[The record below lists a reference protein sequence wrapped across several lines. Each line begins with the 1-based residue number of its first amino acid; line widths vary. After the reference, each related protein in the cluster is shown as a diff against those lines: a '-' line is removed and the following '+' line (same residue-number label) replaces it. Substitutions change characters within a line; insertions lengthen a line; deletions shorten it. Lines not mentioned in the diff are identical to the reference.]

1 MTTEKSILYPNQLK
15 PCSEDL
21 RDDELV
27 RRLKA
32 LSLTL
37 QAMGQD
43 DENFS
48 KYTPLALHL
57 VKDFFLNHDSKDV
70 QLLVGCCIA
79 DILRVFAPEAP
90 YKEPEQIKEIFEFLI
105 RQLNGLKDPKD
116 PAFKRYFYL
125 LENLAYVKSFNMCF
139 ELVESQEIFCSLF
152 GLMFKIVND
161 EHSAKVKSFMLEI
174 LVPLLAESDSISNEL
189 LDIIMINIVEPNKT
203 QKKNAYNLAKDLI
216 MKTTDSLVMY
226 IQAFL
231 NEALMTDKPDKI
243 YQSTKRIYDL
253 IYELNVIASTLLVS
267 VLPQL
272 ECKIK
277 SSNESERLKAVAL
290 LARMFS
296 EKDSKLGKQHT
307 ALLNHFLGRFLDI
320 AVAIRI
326 KCVQSTMHFL
336 VNHPELRTE
345 IINVLNGRQHDSDES
360 VRYEVVNSIVETAK
374 RDYKIIAEAADLM
387 AILKER
393 SQDKKF
399 KIRRAAMNGLALIY
413 NEHLKSTL
421 ASELPAISP
430 LDSANWIQIKIL
442 NGYYHA
448 TLEDQLLIERLL
460 ITSLVPYTLS
470 ANDKM
475 KALYK
480 LLATI
485 DDHALK
491 AFIELQKNQMK
502 MRKNVLDWVKLHK
515 LKETSET
522 QKEITKKMNVLLKMF
537 PDPLKSQE
545 YIIKFSAHLRKDKA
559 ILKDMD
565 TMLRRDVDNKSCAEA
580 MSSILKKLGTPIM
593 TNIYYNTVKI
603 MLSRIASVMIDR
615 ENIEVL
621 IQLIE
626 GQLHLATKLQKIDD
640 DENED
645 PEIDARKTSN
655 VLLENLKLRPEDTS
669 AKGLNLLTVLIY
681 LFPAHFLHESVL
693 RSMMSLLGSFELD
706 FVSASVFKALTH
718 LGRFKPLIESHLEV
732 MEDLAPICKDFATN
746 GTAKQAKHAIRC
758 LFVNSN
764 STMIEKEDEDSNG
777 KRIKKHIDAVF
788 QEIVDETNKNLQAD
802 CEHYRTAIVAFGHI
816 AYNLP
821 ERFNIPLKNIV
832 SRKIVKDLLIGDIPE
847 SIHDE
852 KPDGEWC
859 EEEDLP
865 EAIRCRVEGLKA
877 IARWLVGLKD
887 NVVAAQKTFRM
898 LCAFIS
904 KTGDILDKGQL
915 SEAEKAWLRV
925 SAGNAMLKICE
936 QKGVG
941 DEYNAEQ
948 FLTLSSLMNDPV
960 VQVRELFV
968 KKLHKGLYKGIP
980 HKCLPLD
987 FMGFYVICGRES
999 DRK

>member
-1 MTTEKSILYPNQLK
+1 
-15 PCSEDL
+15 
-21 RDDELV
+21 
-27 RRLKA
+27 
-32 LSLTL
+32 
-37 QAMGQD
+37 MGQD
-43 DENFS
+43 DENFT

-57 VKDFFLNHDSKDV
+57 VKDFFVHHDSKDV

-90 YKEPEQIKEIFEFLI
+90 YKEPGQIKEIFEFLI
-105 RQLNGLKDPKD
+105 QQLNGLKDPKD

-139 ELVESQEIFCSLF
+139 ELAESQEIFCSLF
-152 GLMFKIVND
+152 GLMFRIVSD
-161 EHSAKVKSFMLEI
+161 EHSEKVKSFMLEI
-174 LVPLLAESDSISNEL
+174 LIPLLAESDSISNEL
-189 LDIIMINIVEPNKT
+189 LDIILVNIIEPNKT
-203 QKKNAYNLAKDLI
+203 QKKNAYNLSKELVAKTSESML
-216 MKTTDSLVMY
+216 MY
-226 IQAFL
+226 VQAFL

-253 IYELNVIASTLLVS
+253 IYELNVISPSLLMS

-277 SSNESERLKAVAL
+277 SANEGERLKAVAL

-296 EKDSKLGKQHT
+296 EKDSNLGKQHT
-307 ALLNHFLGRFLDI
+307 ALLNLFLGRFLDI
-320 AVAIRI
+320 AVSIRI

-336 VNHPELRTE
+336 VNHPELRSE
-345 IINVLNGRQHDSDES
+345 IVNVLNGRQHDSDES

-374 RDYKIIAEAADLM
+374 RDYKIVAEASDLM

-413 NEHLKSTL
+413 NEHLKTTL
-421 ASELPAISP
+421 ASECPEESA

-460 ITSLVPYTLS
+460 ITSIVPYTLP
-470 ANDKM
+470 AHDKM

-485 DDHALK
+485 DDHAMK

-502 MRKNVLDWVKLHK
+502 MRKNVTDWLKLHK
-515 LKETSET
+515 IKETAEV
-522 QKEITKKMNVLLKMF
+522 QKEIVKKQNIVLKLF
-537 PDPLKSQE
+537 PDQLKSQE
-545 YIIKFSAHLRKDKA
+545 FLVKFSAHMRKDKA
-559 ILKDMD
+559 IFKDME
-565 TMLRRDVDNKSCAEA
+565 TILRRDVDNKACADS
-580 MSSILKKLGTPIM
+580 MTNILKKLGTPIM
-593 TNIYYNTVKI
+593 TNTYYNTVKI
-603 MLSRIASVMIDR
+603 LLSRIASVMIDR
-615 ENIEVL
+615 EGIEVL
-621 IQLIE
+621 IRLIR
-626 GQLHLATKLQKIDD
+626 GQLNLAMKNIDD
-640 DENED
+640 ESDTQ
-645 PEIDARKTSN
+645 KLSN
-655 VLLENLKLRPEDTS
+655 VLLKNLKLKPEDTS

-681 LFPAHFLHESVL
+681 LFPAHFINESVL
-693 RSMMSLLGSFELD
+693 RSLMDLLSIELD
-706 FVSASVFKALTH
+706 FVAASVFKALTH
-718 LGRFKPLIESHLEV
+718 LGRFKPLIESHTDV
-732 MEDLAPICKDFATN
+732 MEDLAPLCKHFATN
-746 GTAKQAKHAIRC
+746 GTPKQAKHAIRC

-764 STMIEKEDEDSNG
+764 SALVEKEEEDSNL
-777 KRIKKHIDAVF
+777 KRIKRQVDGLF
-788 QEIVDETNKNLQAD
+788 QDIVDETNKNLAAS

-816 AYNLP
+816 AYNMP

-832 SRKIVKDLLIGDIPE
+832 SRKIVKDLLIGDLPE
-847 SIHDE
+847 RHD
-852 KPDGEWC
+852 DDRTLGEWC
-859 EEEDLP
+859 DEDELP
-865 EAIRCRVEGLKA
+865 EEIRCRVEGLKA

-887 NVVAAQKTFRM
+887 NVMAAQKTFRM

-948 FLTLSSLMNDPV
+948 FLTLSSLMV
-960 VQVRELFV
+960 SIFQSLT
-968 KKLHKGLYKGIP
+968 K
-980 HKCLPLD
+980 
-987 FMGFYVICGRES
+987 
-999 DRK
+999 

>member
-1 MTTEKSILYPNQLK
+1 
-15 PCSEDL
+15 
-21 RDDELV
+21 
-27 RRLKA
+27 
-32 LSLTL
+32 
-37 QAMGQD
+37 MGQD
-43 DENFS
+43 DENFI

-57 VKDFFLNHDSKDV
+57 VKDFFLHHDSKDV

-105 RQLNGLKDPKD
+105 TQLNGLKDPKD

-152 GLMFKIVND
+152 GLIFRIVND
-161 EHSAKVKSFMLEI
+161 EHSAKVKTFMLEI
-174 LVPLLAESDSISNEL
+174 LSPLLIESDSISNEL
-189 LDIIMINIVEPNKT
+189 LDIILVNIIEPNKT
-203 QKKNAYNLAKDLI
+203 QKKNAYNLSKELI
-216 MKTTDSLVMY
+216 SKTSESLMMY
-226 IQAFL
+226 VQAFL

-253 IYELNVIASTLLVS
+253 IYELNIISPNLLMS
-267 VLPQL
+267 VFPQL

-296 EKDSKLGKQHT
+296 EKDSKLGKQHS
-307 ALLNHFLGRFLDI
+307 ALLNLFLGRFLDI
-320 AVAIRI
+320 AVSIRI

-336 VNHPELRTE
+336 VNHPELRPE

-374 RDYKIIAEAADLM
+374 RDFKIVAEADDLM

-413 NEHLKSTL
+413 NEHLKATL
-421 ASELPAISP
+421 SSKNNDPEASA

-460 ITSLVPYTLS
+460 ITSIVPYTLQTL
-470 ANDKM
+470 DKM

-485 DDHALK
+485 DDHAMK

-502 MRKNVLDWVKLHK
+502 MRKNVTEWLVLHK
-515 LKETSET
+515 RKETPEI
-522 QKEITKKMNVLLKMF
+522 QKEIIKKQNIVIKLF

-545 YIIKFSAHLRKDKA
+545 YLTKFSSHMRKD
-559 ILKDMD
+559 ITIFKDME
-565 TMLRRDVDNKSCAEA
+565 TILRRDVDNKACTEA
-580 MSSILKKLGTPIM
+580 MTNILKKLGTPIM
-593 TNIYYNTVKI
+593 TNIYYKTVKI
-603 MLSRIASVMIDR
+603 LLSRIASVMIDR
-615 ENIEVL
+615 DGIEVL
-621 IQLIE
+621 IRLIR
-626 GQLHLATKLQKIDD
+626 GQLKLAMENNSIDDDNDDD
-640 DENED
+640 DENTQ
-645 PEIDARKTSN
+645 KLSN
-655 VLLENLKLRPEDTS
+655 VLLKNLKLKPEDTS

-681 LFPAHFLHESVL
+681 LFPAHFLNTSVL
-693 RSMMSLLGSFELD
+693 RSMMTLLQVVELD
-706 FVSASVFKALTH
+706 FVAASVCKALTH
-718 LGRFKPLIESHLEV
+718 LGRFKPLIESHPDV
-732 MEDLAPICKDFATN
+732 MEELAPLCKHFAIK
-746 GTAKQAKHAIRC
+746 GTPKQAKHAIRC

-764 STMIEKEDEDSNG
+764 SSLAAKEEEMDEDSPL
-777 KRIKKHIDAVF
+777 KRIKRQIDGLF
-788 QEIVDETNKNLQAD
+788 QEIVDETNKNLAVN

-832 SRKIVKDLLIGDIPE
+832 SRKIVKDLLIGDLPMRRD
-847 SIHDE
+847 DE
-852 KPDGEWC
+852 KTLGEWC
-859 EEEDLP
+859 DEEELP
-865 EAIRCRVEGLKA
+865 EEIRCRVEGLKA

-887 NVVAAQKTFRM
+887 NVMAAQKTFRM

-948 FLTLSSLMNDPV
+948 FLTLSTLMVSYINFYKIMIKFPFHV
-960 VQVRELFV
+960 KIFNLF
-968 KKLHKGLYKGIP
+968 
-980 HKCLPLD
+980 
-987 FMGFYVICGRES
+987 
-999 DRK
+999 

>member
-1 MTTEKSILYPNQLK
+1 
-15 PCSEDL
+15 
-21 RDDELV
+21 
-27 RRLKA
+27 
-32 LSLTL
+32 
-37 QAMGQD
+37 
-43 DENFS
+43 
-48 KYTPLALHL
+48 
-57 VKDFFLNHDSKDV
+57 
-70 QLLVGCCIA
+70 
-79 DILRVFAPEAP
+79 
-90 YKEPEQIKEIFEFLI
+90 
-105 RQLNGLKDPKD
+105 
-116 PAFKRYFYL
+116 
-125 LENLAYVKSFNMCF
+125 
-139 ELVESQEIFCSLF
+139 
-152 GLMFKIVND
+152 MFKIVND

-189 LDIIMINIVEPNKT
+189 LDIILINIVEPNKT
-203 QKKNAYNLAKDLI
+203 QRKNAYNLAKDLI
-216 MKTTDSLVMY
+216 VKTTDSMVMY
-226 IQAFL
+226 VQAFL

-243 YQSTKRIYDL
+243 YQSSKRIYDL
-253 IYELNVIASTLLVS
+253 IYELNVISSSLLLS

-277 SSNESERLKAVAL
+277 SANEGERLKAVAL

-296 EKDSKLGKQHT
+296 EKESTLSKQHT
-307 ALLNHFLGRFLDI
+307 ALFNHFLGRFLDI
-320 AVAIRI
+320 GVAIRI

-345 IINVLNGRQHDSDES
+345 INNVLNGRQHDSDES

-374 RDYKIIAEAADLM
+374 RDFKIIAEATELM

-393 SQDKKF
+393 AQDKKF

-413 NEHLKSTL
+413 NEHLKTTL
-421 ASELPAISP
+421 NSQTPIASP

-460 ITSLVPYTLS
+460 ITSLVPYTLP
-470 ANDKM
+470 ANEKM

-485 DDHALK
+485 DDHAMK

-502 MRKNVLDWVKLHK
+502 MRKNVTDWLKMHK
-515 LKETSET
+515 IKESPET
-522 QKEITKKMNVLLKMF
+522 QKEMTKKMNVMLKMF

-545 YIIKFSAHLRKDKA
+545 YILKFSAHLRKDKT

-565 TMLRRDVDNKSCAEA
+565 TILRRDVDNKSCAEA
-580 MSSILKKLGTPIM
+580 MTSILKKLGTPIM

-626 GQLHLATKLQKIDD
+626 GQLHFAAKSRKINA

-645 PEIDARKTSN
+645 PEIDTAPKLSN
-655 VLLENLKLRPEDTS
+655 VLLENLNLRPEDTS

-693 RSMMSLLGSFELD
+693 RSMISLLSFELD
-706 FVSASVFKALTH
+706 YVAASVFKALTH
-718 LGRFKPLIESHLEV
+718 LGRFKPLIESHPEV
-732 MEDLAPICKDFATN
+732 MEDLAPICKEFSTN
-746 GTAKQAKHAIRC
+746 GTPKQAKHAIRC

-764 STMIEKEDEDSNG
+764 SPTIEKDDDESSNG
-777 KRIKKHIDAVF
+777 KRVKKLIDGIF
-788 QEIVDETNKNLQAD
+788 QEIVDETNKNLQSN
-802 CEHYRTAIVAFGHI
+802 CQHYRTAIVAFGHI

-832 SRKIVKDLLIGDIPE
+832 SRKIVKDLLIGDL
-847 SIHDE
+847 
-852 KPDGEWC
+852 PDKRSDNNKLDGDWC
-859 EEEDLP
+859 EEEELP
-865 EAIRCRVEGLKA
+865 DEIRCRVEGLKA

-887 NVVAAQKTFRM
+887 NVMAAQKTFRM

-915 SEAEKAWLRV
+915 SGAEKAWLRV

-948 FLTLSSLMNDPV
+948 FLTLSTLM
-960 VQVRELFV
+960 VRIFF
-968 KKLHKGLYKGIP
+968 KYI
-980 HKCLPLD
+980 
-987 FMGFYVICGRES
+987 
-999 DRK
+999 

>member
-1 MTTEKSILYPNQLK
+1 MIQ
-15 PCSEDL
+15 
-21 RDDELV
+21 
-27 RRLKA
+27 
-32 LSLTL
+32 
-37 QAMGQD
+37 
-43 DENFS
+43 
-48 KYTPLALHL
+48 
-57 VKDFFLNHDSKDV
+57 
-70 QLLVGCCIA
+70 
-79 DILRVFAPEAP
+79 
-90 YKEPEQIKEIFEFLI
+90 
-105 RQLNGLKDPKD
+105 QLNGLKDPKD

-174 LVPLLAESDSISNEL
+174 LIPLIAESDSISNEL
-189 LDIIMINIVEPNKT
+189 LDIILVNIVEPNKT
-203 QKKNAYNLAKDLI
+203 QKKNAYNLAKELI
-216 MKTTDSLVMY
+216 VKTTESLVMY
-226 IQAFL
+226 VRAFL
-231 NEALMTDKPDKI
+231 NEALMTDKPDKV

-253 IYELNVIASTLLVS
+253 IYELNVISPNLLVS

-296 EKDSKLGKQHT
+296 EKDSNLGKQHT
-307 ALLNHFLGRFLDI
+307 ALLNLFLGRFLDI
-320 AVAIRI
+320 AVSIRI

-336 VNHPELRTE
+336 VNHPELRSE

-374 RDYKIIAEAADLM
+374 RDYKIVAEANDLM

-413 NEHLKSTL
+413 HEHLKATFAATDKPDES
-421 ASELPAISP
+421 A

-448 TLEDQLLIERLL
+448 TVEDQILIERLL
-460 ITSLVPYTLS
+460 FTSLVPYTLP
-470 ANDKM
+470 AVDKM

-480 LLATI
+480 LQATI

-502 MRKNVLDWVKLHK
+502 MRKNVTDWLKLHK
-515 LKETSET
+515 IKETAET
-522 QKEITKKMNVLLKMF
+522 QKEITKKLSVVVKIF

-545 YIIKFSAHLRKDKA
+545 YLVKFSAHMRKDKV

-565 TMLRRDVDNKSCAEA
+565 TILRRDVDNKTCAEA

-593 TNIYYNTVKI
+593 TNLYYNTVKI
-603 MLSRIASVMIDR
+603 LLSRIASVMIDR

-621 IQLIE
+621 IRLIE
-626 GQLHLATKLQKIDD
+626 GQLDLAIKERNMDQDEDEEDTQKL
-640 DENED
+640 
-645 PEIDARKTSN
+645 SN
-655 VLLENLKLRPEDTS
+655 ILLQNLKLKPEDTS

-681 LFPAHFLHESVL
+681 LFPAHFLNESVL
-693 RSMMSLLGSFELD
+693 RSMMELLNIELD
-706 FVSASVFKALTH
+706 FVAASVFKAFTH
-718 LGRFKPLIESHLEV
+718 LGRFKPLIESHPDFI
-732 MEDLAPICKDFATN
+732 EDLAPLCKHFAIN
-746 GTAKQAKHAIRC
+746 GTPKQAKHAIRC

-764 STMIEKEDEDSNG
+764 SSLIENMKEDEESNL
-777 KRIKKHIDAVF
+777 KRIKRQIDNIF
-788 QEIVDETNKNLQAD
+788 QEIVDETNKNLVAT

-832 SRKIVKDLLIGDIPE
+832 SRKIVKDLLIGDLPE
-847 SIHDE
+847 RHD
-852 KPDGEWC
+852 DDRTLGDWC
-859 EEEDLP
+859 DEEELP
-865 EAIRCRVEGLKA
+865 GEIRCRVEGLKA

-887 NVVAAQKTFRM
+887 NVMAAQKTFRM

-948 FLTLSSLMNDPV
+948 FLTLSSLMVN
-960 VQVRELFV
+960 LINF
-968 KKLHKGLYKGIP
+968 I
-980 HKCLPLD
+980 
-987 FMGFYVICGRES
+987 
-999 DRK
+999 

>member
-1 MTTEKSILYPNQLK
+1 
-15 PCSEDL
+15 
-21 RDDELV
+21 
-27 RRLKA
+27 
-32 LSLTL
+32 
-37 QAMGQD
+37 
-43 DENFS
+43 
-48 KYTPLALHL
+48 
-57 VKDFFLNHDSKDV
+57 
-70 QLLVGCCIA
+70 
-79 DILRVFAPEAP
+79 
-90 YKEPEQIKEIFEFLI
+90 
-105 RQLNGLKDPKD
+105 
-116 PAFKRYFYL
+116 
-125 LENLAYVKSFNMCF
+125 MCF

-152 GLMFKIVND
+152 GLMFRIVND

-174 LVPLLAESDSISNEL
+174 LIPLIAESDSISNEL
-189 LDIIMINIVEPNKT
+189 LDIILINIVEPSKT
-203 QKKNAYNLAKDLI
+203 QKKNAYNLAVELI
-216 MKTTDSLVMY
+216 VKTTESLVMY
-226 IQAFL
+226 VQAFL
-231 NEALMTDKPDKI
+231 NEALMTDKPDKV

-253 IYELNVIASTLLVS
+253 IYELNGISPNLLVA

-296 EKDSKLGKQHT
+296 EKDSILGNKHS
-307 ALLNHFLGRFLDI
+307 ALLNLFLGRFLDI
-320 AVAIRI
+320 AVSIRI

-345 IINVLNGRQHDSDES
+345 INNVLNGRQHDSDES

-374 RDYKIIAEAADLM
+374 REYKIVAEANELM

-413 NEHLKSTL
+413 HEHLKATFAATTQPEES
-421 ASELPAISP
+421 A
-430 LDSANWIQIKIL
+430 LDSAHWIQIKIL

-460 ITSLVPYTLS
+460 ITSLVPYTLP
-470 ANDKM
+470 AMDKM

-480 LLATI
+480 LQATI

-502 MRKNVLDWVKLHK
+502 MRKNVTDWLKLHK
-515 LKETSET
+515 IKETADT
-522 QKEITKKMNVLLKMF
+522 QKEITKKLSIIIKMF
-537 PDPLKSQE
+537 PDPLKAQE
-545 YIIKFSAHLRKDKA
+545 YMIKFSAHIRKDKA
-559 ILKDMD
+559 ILKDME
-565 TMLRRDVDNKSCAEA
+565 MILRRDVDNKTCAEA

-593 TNIYYNTVKI
+593 TNLYYNTVKI
-603 MLSRIASVMIDR
+603 LLSRIASVMIDR

-621 IQLIE
+621 IQLIK
-626 GQLHLATKLQKIDD
+626 GQLGLAIKARKMNDEEDD
-640 DENED
+640 DD
-645 PEIDARKTSN
+645 DTQKLSN
-655 VLLENLKLRPEDTS
+655 VLLQNLNLKPEDTS

-681 LFPAHFLHESVL
+681 LFPAHFLNESVL
-693 RSMMSLLGSFELD
+693 RSMMALLNIELD
-706 FVSASVFKALTH
+706 FVAASVFKAFTH
-718 LGRFKPLIESHLEV
+718 LGRFKPLIESHPEV
-732 MEDLAPICKDFATN
+732 TEDLAPLCKHFAIN
-746 GTAKQAKHAIRC
+746 GTPKQAKHAIRC

-764 STMIEKEDEDSNG
+764 SSLLDKEEEESNL
-777 KRIKKHIDAVF
+777 KRIKLQVDNIF
-788 QEIVDETNKNLQAD
+788 QEIVDETNKNLVAT

-832 SRKIVKDLLIGDIPE
+832 SRKIVKDLLIGDLPVR
-847 SIHDE
+847 HD
-852 KPDGEWC
+852 DDRTFGEWC
-859 EEEDLP
+859 DEEELP
-865 EAIRCRVEGLKA
+865 EEIKCRVEGLKA

-887 NVVAAQKTFRM
+887 NVMAAQKTFRM

-948 FLTLSSLMNDPV
+948 FLTLSSLMVYQFNFKFH
-960 VQVRELFV
+960 EL
-968 KKLHKGLYKGIP
+968 
-980 HKCLPLD
+980 
-987 FMGFYVICGRES
+987 RN
-999 DRK
+999 

>member
-1 MTTEKSILYPNQLK
+1 
-15 PCSEDL
+15 
-21 RDDELV
+21 
-27 RRLKA
+27 
-32 LSLTL
+32 
-37 QAMGQD
+37 
-43 DENFS
+43 
-48 KYTPLALHL
+48 
-57 VKDFFLNHDSKDV
+57 
-70 QLLVGCCIA
+70 
-79 DILRVFAPEAP
+79 
-90 YKEPEQIKEIFEFLI
+90 
-105 RQLNGLKDPKD
+105 LNGLKDPKD
-116 PAFKRYFYL
+116 PGFKRYFYL

-152 GLMFKIVND
+152 TLMFKIVND

-174 LVPLLAESDSISNEL
+174 LIPLLAESDSISNEL
-189 LDIIMINIVEPNKT
+189 LDIILINIVEPNKT
-203 QKKNAYNLAKDLI
+203 QKKNAYNLAKELI
-216 MKTTDSLVMY
+216 EKTSESLTLYV
-226 IQAFL
+226 QAFL
-231 NEALMTDKPDKI
+231 NEALMTDKPEKI

-253 IYELNVIASTLLVS
+253 IYELNVISPSLLIP

-277 SSNESERLKAVAL
+277 SANEGERLKAVSL

-296 EKDSKLGKQHT
+296 EKDSDLASKHT
-307 ALLNHFLGRFLDI
+307 ALLSHFLGRFLDI

-336 VNHPELRTE
+336 VNHQSLRAE
-345 IINVLNGRQHDSDES
+345 IVNVLNGRQHDSDES

-374 RDYKIIAEAADLM
+374 RDYKIVADAQELL

-399 KIRRAAMNGLALIY
+399 KIRRAAMNGLSLIY
-413 NEHLKSTL
+413 NEHLKATL
-421 ASELPAISP
+421 ASESPVESP

-460 ITSLVPYTLS
+460 ITSLVPYTLP

-485 DDHALK
+485 DDHAMK

-502 MRKNVLDWVKLHK
+502 MRKSVIDWIRLHK
-515 LKETSET
+515 VKESPET
-522 QKEITKKMNVLLKMF
+522 QKEMTKKLNVIMKMF

-545 YIIKFSAHLRKDKA
+545 HLLKFSAHMRKDRT
-559 ILKDMD
+559 ILKEMEII
-565 TMLRRDVDNKSCAEA
+565 LRRDVDNKSCADSMA
-580 MSSILKKLGTPIM
+580 SILKKLGAPIM
-593 TNIYYNTVKI
+593 TNIYYNIVKI
-603 MLSRIASVMIDR
+603 LLSRIASVMIDR

-626 GQLHLATKLQKIDD
+626 GQLHHARKSKKIDD
-640 DENED
+640 DDDDENAD
-645 PEIDARKTSN
+645 PKVDTQNNNNRN
-655 VLLENLKLRPEDTS
+655 VLLDNLNLRPEDTS

-681 LFPAHFLHESVL
+681 LFPAHFLHDSVL
-693 RSMMSLLGSFELD
+693 RSMMALLHFE
-706 FVSASVFKALTH
+706 FECVAASIFKALTH
-718 LGRFKPLIESHLEV
+718 LGRFKPLIESHFEV
-732 MEDLAPICKDFATN
+732 MEDLASLCKHFAVC
-746 GTAKQAKHAIRC
+746 GTPKQAKHAIRC

-764 STMIEKEDEDSNG
+764 SVAVEKEDEDSNG
-777 KRIKKHIDAVF
+777 KRIKKQIDAIF
-788 QEIVDETNKNLQAD
+788 QEIVDETNRNLQAN
-802 CEHYRTAIVAFGHI
+802 CEHYQTAIVAFGHI

-832 SRKIVKDLLIGDIPE
+832 SRKIVKDLLIGDLPD
-847 SIHDE
+847 SRSE
-852 KPDGEWC
+852 KPEGDWC
-859 EEEDLP
+859 EEDELP
-865 EAIRCRVEGLKA
+865 KEIRCRVEGLKA
-877 IARWLVGLKD
+877 IARWLVGMKD
-887 NVVAAQKTFRM
+887 NVMAAQKTFRM

-915 SEAEKAWLRV
+915 SEAEKSWLRV

-948 FLTLSSLMNDPV
+948 FLTLSSLMV
-960 VQVRELFV
+960 ILILILFQ
-968 KKLHKGLYKGIP
+968 
-980 HKCLPLD
+980 
-987 FMGFYVICGRES
+987 ICFFS
-999 DRK
+999 N